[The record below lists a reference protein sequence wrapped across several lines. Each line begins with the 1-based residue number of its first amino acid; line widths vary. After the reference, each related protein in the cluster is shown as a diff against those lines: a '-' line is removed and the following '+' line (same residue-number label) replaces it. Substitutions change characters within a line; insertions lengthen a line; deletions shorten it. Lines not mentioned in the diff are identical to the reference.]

1 MAIWTRYGE
10 KDQRGDTE
18 RKTSIDDRR
27 TDPRRRRDVDPDA
40 QLQRLQL
47 PGHRGALGIR
57 KASIHYHFATKAE
70 LGVAVVDRYAER
82 FGNALA
88 ALDRDQSRSSA
99 QLLDFYCEPYLQY
112 AQTPDRVCL
121 CGALAAETLAL
132 PPQIRE
138 RVAGFFEDHQA
149 WLARI
154 LERGAQRGEFA
165 LRTAAVRTARMFFG
179 ALQGALL
186 VKRTTGD
193 MTQLKD
199 VVTAL
204 KSQLSVDRG
213 GKAAGVRGLRKA
225 RKK

>member
-1 MAIWTRYGE
+1 VRRISAATQNAKPISATAEQILDVAETLIQTRSYSAFSYQ
-10 KDQRGDTE
+10 D
-18 RKTSIDDRR
+18 I
-27 TDPRRRRDVDPDA
+27 A
-40 QLQRLQL
+40 
-47 PGHRGALGIR
+47 GALAIR
-57 KASIHYHFATKAE
+57 KASIHYHFATKAD

-88 ALDRDQSRSSA
+88 ALDRDQSKSSA

-121 CGALAAETLAL
+121 CGALAAESLAL

-165 LRTAAVRTARMFFG
+165 MRTAAVRTARMFFG

-204 KSQLSVDRG
+204 KAQLSVDRG
-213 GKAAGVRGLRKA
+213 GKAARLNGSRKA
-225 RKK
+225 RQK

>member
-1 MAIWTRYGE
+1 MKRISAATPNAKPLSTTAEQILDLAETLIQTRSYSAFSYQ
-10 KDQRGDTE
+10 D
-18 RKTSIDDRR
+18 IA
-27 TDPRRRRDVDPDA
+27 DA
-40 QLQRLQL
+40 L
-47 PGHRGALGIR
+47 AIR
-57 KASIHYHFATKAE
+57 KASIHYHFATKAD
-70 LGVAVVDRYAER
+70 LGVAVVDRYVER
-82 FGNALA
+82 FGYALA
-88 ALDRDQSRSSA
+88 ALSQDQSRSSA

-154 LERGAQRGEFA
+154 LERGAQRGEFT
-165 LRTAAVRTARMFFG
+165 LRAAATRTARMFFG

-199 VVTAL
+199 VVAAL
-204 KSQLSVDRG
+204 KCQLTPDRTRKVA
-213 GKAAGVRGLRKA
+213 KAARSRRK
-225 RKK
+225 